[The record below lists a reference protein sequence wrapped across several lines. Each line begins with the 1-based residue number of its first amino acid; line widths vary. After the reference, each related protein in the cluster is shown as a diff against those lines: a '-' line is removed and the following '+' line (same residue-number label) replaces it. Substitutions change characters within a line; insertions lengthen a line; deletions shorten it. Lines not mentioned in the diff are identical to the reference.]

1 MNQEQIFQEDLSE
14 TPSVLRYSEILKV
27 GTPLADLQYNT
38 FIPSNGSTFKADQSI
53 RLPFNCP
60 TDSFLN
66 LKGAY
71 IKFKIKN
78 VSAGADEI
86 VLDPQAGGASVIDTF
101 RVISGTGALLEEV
114 VHYNAIYALMNSM
127 VPTTHTHSS
136 NNLQEGTTKAP
147 LIVKSQ
153 VAGAD
158 GNSCQVISKGNS
170 FTCTHVPMSG
180 FFNCDRL
187 APLGFTNGTSY
198 VELQLSAQNTAF
210 RRFNTGAVGDIDWE
224 ISEVEMVCP
233 VLRMGAEF
241 NASFRQ
247 ILASG
252 IPINWHSTSYH
263 NVQTSVSSGS
273 SGSITLTTA
282 SRKRS
287 VKSVITIFRKQADLT
302 DKAVDSVSCR
312 RSLGLTEYS
321 YTLGGLK
328 MPSKSI
334 KVAGVGAMQTTATAV
349 STTRDV
355 GEAYANLVMCLSNL
369 GNVYSGTAMN
379 ADDFYLSDNAGASKI
394 AYGLDLEA
402 YGHSNVQ
409 SGKNLAGQGLP
420 LVFECTLAGDNTN
433 IASSSAVLCD
443 QFLLYDVVYT
453 LDGVSGTITANA

>member
-78 VSAGADEI
+78 VSVGADEI
-86 VLDPQAGGASVIDTF
+86 GLDPQAGGAGVIDTF

-136 NNLQEGTTKAP
+136 NNLQEGTSTAP
-147 LIVKSQ
+147 LSVKSQ
-153 VAGAD
+153 VAGAE
-158 GNSCQVISKGNS
+158 GNTCQVISQGKT

-210 RRFNTGAVGDIDWE
+210 RRLAASAVGDIDWE

-287 VKSVITIFRKQADLT
+287 VKSVITMFRKQADLT
-302 DKAVDSVSCR
+302 DKVVDSVSCR

-334 KVAGVGAMQTTATAV
+334 KVAGVGAGQVGPV
-349 STTRDV
+349 SLYDNRDV

-379 ADDFYLSDNAGASKI
+379 ADNFYLSDNVGASKI

-420 LVFECTLAGDNTN
+420 LVFECTLPTGNTN
-433 IASSSAVLCD
+433 IASSAAVLCD